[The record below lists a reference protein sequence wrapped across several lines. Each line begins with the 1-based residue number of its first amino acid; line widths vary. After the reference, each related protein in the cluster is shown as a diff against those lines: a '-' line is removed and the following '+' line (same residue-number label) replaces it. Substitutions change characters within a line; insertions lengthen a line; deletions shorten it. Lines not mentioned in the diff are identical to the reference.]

1 MRKIILIHAVL
12 LISLQTAKAENMSR
26 RATIMGGGGASGRCS
41 IEVNVDGAAEVE
53 VFSDVGNLRTLSGQ
67 PAYWHRFHCNAPL
80 PHMPHDFRVV
90 RVAGRGSVQLVHDP
104 RGNRGTAV
112 IHFRDPQGGRDRY
125 AVDIVWAAPQN
136 GWPPPGGGS
145 GPGRGSPIARGI
157 QVCQDSVTNRLNRDG
172 YFNIAFE
179 RTSPDDNPGR
189 HDWIRGT
196 ASARRRNASD
206 RFSFSCSVDFSSGR
220 VRSLNVQR
228 Y

>member
-12 LISLQTAKAENMSR
+12 LISLQTARADTMSR
-26 RATIMGGGGASGRCS
+26 RATIMGGGGASGRCT

-90 RVAGRGSVQLVHDP
+90 RLAGRGSVQLIHDP

-125 AVDIVWAAPQN
+125 AVDIVWAASQN
-136 GWPPPGGGS
+136 GWPPPPSFPPGR
-145 GPGRGSPIARGI
+145 GPGPGPGPGPGHGSPIARAV

-172 YFNIAFE
+172 YFNI
-179 RTSPDDNPGR
+179 
-189 HDWIRGT
+189 
-196 ASARRRNASD
+196 
-206 RFSFSCSVDFSSGR
+206 
-220 VRSLNVQR
+220 
-228 Y
+228 